1 MINHYEPVTL
11 DELIKNK
18 SRIYEKRR
26 MKMAIQ
32 FKEMRP
38 YLARNVRISL
48 CLEENI

>member
-1 MINHYEPVTL
+1 
-11 DELIKNK
+11 
-18 SRIYEKRR
+18 

-48 CLEENI
+48 CLEETYEYFNYLLKSDIPNNMVNYMFMA